1 MLTCV
6 CVLGCNASMCGL
18 VPVSLWECVISFE
31 RPLPTCLR
39 MFLLICGYA
48 VHFEMPN
55 SDVFM
60 CVLAP
65 TLCFILFYLFHAKGV
80 GNLCPSC
87 GCFFS
92 PCLPTSFISNTL
104 TNSIH
109 RASTCLVLAK
119 IAFLLCRSKGLCC
132 DKSDSLIEQL
142 SGLLDYLSVIW
153 LVTDLWT
160 AEWLATFQ
168 SGWQTDWLSA
178 LFTGCK
184 SDYLSICL
192 ESLIECVAG
201 KVTGCPVISL

>member
-1 MLTCV
+1 MWPCSCV
-6 CVLGCNASMCGL
+6 TLGVCDLVWKAFAYLFAHVSAHLWICSTLWNAQLCVMCSCVSWLRHYASSFFICFTPKELVICVLH
-18 VPVSLWECVISFE
+18 V
-31 RPLPTCLR
+31 
-39 MFLLICGYA
+39 A
-48 VHFEMPN
+48 V
-55 SDVFM
+55 
-60 CVLAP
+60 
-65 TLCFILFYLFHAKGV
+65 
-80 GNLCPSC
+80 
-87 GCFFS
+87 FFP

-109 RASTCLVLAK
+109 RASTCLVPAK

-184 SDYLSICL
+184 SDYLSVCL